1 MDGYTGKCIGGAMGH
16 FLRIGKDRNEGCMG
30 SYLRIRVGIN
40 VSKPL
45 IKAVAFKP
53 VGWMESKLV
62 KVKYERL
69 PHLSFLWPSFP
80 HWEFMSSL
88 SGRGREISK
97 PMYDVYLHVER
108 MEAWLTQQQQD
119 QEASV

>member
-16 FLRIGKDRNEGCMG
+16 FLRIGKDRNKGCMG

-62 KVKYERL
+62 KVKYATSFVFPVAFFPTLGIHVQLER
-69 PHLSFLWPSFP
+69 HGKYLSPCTMCISML
-80 HWEFMSSL
+80 
-88 SGRGREISK
+88 RGWR
-97 PMYDVYLHVER
+97 HG
-108 MEAWLTQQQQD
+108 
-119 QEASV
+119 